1 MIKASALKPV
11 KKEDL
16 TIMNSGNSGYPSAV
30 EDMAVR
36 MRTESMEENY
46 EIKDAQRDARAKE
59 ILKDLEKYNMTADET
74 VETLYRVQDMIR
86 TGKRKMFLKDLMKQ
100 MS

>member
-1 MIKASALKPV
+1 
-11 KKEDL
+11 
-16 TIMNSGNSGYPSAV
+16 
-30 EDMAVR
+30 
-36 MRTESMEENY
+36 MEENY
-46 EIKDAQRDARAKE
+46 EIKDVRRDARAKE

>member
-1 MIKASALKPV
+1 
-11 KKEDL
+11 
-16 TIMNSGNSGYPSAV
+16 
-30 EDMAVR
+30 MAVR

>member
-1 MIKASALKPV
+1 
-11 KKEDL
+11 
-16 TIMNSGNSGYPSAV
+16 
-30 EDMAVR
+30 
-36 MRTESMEENY
+36 MEEDY
-46 EIKDAQRDARAKE
+46 KIKEAKWDARAKE

-86 TGKRKMFLKDLMKQ
+86 NGKNKMFLKDLMKR